1 MIFIYLIFDFFLLFH
16 PLTSSDKANNF
27 NLSIGVPLNITK
39 IDKNTN
45 YIFNIEAQYSKEI
58 TVKII
63 IPNMIMESELLEKK
77 IYLSEWEDINTYIGE
92 FSWFLSSDSSIKYNP
107 DGTIKILFDHSIRFK
122 ETNLCLV
129 KFMIDFDVTYF
140 YIVADLA
147 KPYEPY
153 ELNVGTTQTFHNIEF
168 FRNYFFITGVKRF
181 QRINVTITAQSLH
194 GNPFDESFKI
204 NEYYSLYIREYINKT
219 EDYLNY
225 NDYKREVVPNQYNYE
240 IISEVDKIYS
250 ANFFYGIGI
259 YSTIAITIKFPFDL
273 NFLSFK
279 VEAYGGE
286 IPFYDNDRTKN
297 ITDLKAKYPY
307 CFFTKTTEYQIT
319 SITLIT
325 KYDENLPFDDFYILE
340 YNENSLRVFYTEE
353 KIETIQI
360 SNKSE
365 LIISYSYQ
373 MNLSYITDIGF
384 RFIPKYNLDYLFVK
398 MDIMGGTYY
407 LNDEDIQKF
416 YNVYP
421 GYEIFFWIKSLQYDT
436 TIINLKF
443 NYLEGNPLNDI
454 DIYEYKYYY
463 NYIKYYKNIKQSIIP
478 ININNTKISSSF
490 SYTTEYS
497 DTNYVLLKINP
508 KLFLEY
514 FEIKVNTHKKFYDL
528 ISCDT
533 LKINN
538 INPGNLFYFFIN
550 ATIYNKLFFKLSFG
564 NININPVKYLT
575 INEYENR
582 NILTYIKST
591 NQTFDLIK
599 TRNESNME
607 LTYIPKKSSCNY
619 VGLILEANSSFNYL
633 MIQVDVGGG
642 YYEFNK
648 DKNITKI
655 IAGTAYYFPI
665 RISPVKK
672 LEMKIFIDD
681 TGIDTN
687 PFTFANI
694 YEKEKKDDISY
705 NKYYNLTLTK
715 EIIEE
720 KLVEYFTYPVDNFS
734 TNYIL
739 IELIPNINLEKI
751 LITYELININTFL
764 SNGES
769 NKINKV
775 LKNIPYYYFINS
787 KQYQQVKINFSIN
800 NLQPKPF
807 EFLEIYEY
815 SDIYRYNEYKRYT
828 NKSIKFINNDNNQFL
843 TNSFTY
849 MIDSFYTKFILIK
862 IKPILEID
870 FLEIKVNVGGGYYAI
885 DKGLMKNLTNLFAK
899 YSYYFFV
906 ISSKE
911 EKLNIKFIVNTNEI
925 KKPFNSLNIL
935 EYSNKNTPS
944 IYSKNLNKEYKS
956 EIKDNDIIITLSYS
970 AKNQITNFIAL
981 EVIPDYNLNSIQ
993 CLVETEVE
1001 VNNPSSF
1008 TLVKILIVILII
1020 IIIFTLIV
1028 SVIYIKKVCLK
1039 SSSNEIE
1046 NLYLNK
1052 NNNDNKTDKKFEL
1065 ALLPEDTNSS
1075 LN

>member
-1 MIFIYLIFDFFLLFH
+1 M
-16 PLTSSDKANNF
+16 K
-27 NLSIGVPLNITK
+27 IT
-39 IDKNTN
+39 
-45 YIFNIEAQYSKEI
+45 
-58 TVKII
+58 
-63 IPNMIMESELLEKK
+63 L
-77 IYLSEWEDINTYIGE
+77 
-92 FSWFLSSDSSIKYNP
+92 
-107 DGTIKILFDHSIRFK
+107 
-122 ETNLCLV
+122 
-129 KFMIDFDVTYF
+129 DVT
-140 YIVADLA
+140 
-147 KPYEPY
+147 
-153 ELNVGTTQTFHNIEF
+153 
-168 FRNYFFITGVKRF
+168 
-181 QRINVTITAQSLH
+181 S
-194 GNPFDESFKI
+194 
-204 NEYYSLYIREYINKT
+204 
-219 EDYLNY
+219 
-225 NDYKREVVPNQYNYE
+225 
-240 IISEVDKIYS
+240 
-250 ANFFYGIGI
+250 
-259 YSTIAITIKFPFDL
+259 
-273 NFLSFK
+273 
-279 VEAYGGE
+279 
-286 IPFYDNDRTKN
+286 
-297 ITDLKAKYPY
+297 
-307 CFFTKTTEYQIT
+307 
-319 SITLIT
+319 
-325 KYDENLPFDDFYILE
+325 
-340 YNENSLRVFYTEE
+340 
-353 KIETIQI
+353 
-360 SNKSE
+360 
-365 LIISYSYQ
+365 
-373 MNLSYITDIGF
+373 
-384 RFIPKYNLDYLFVK
+384 
-398 MDIMGGTYY
+398 
-407 LNDEDIQKF
+407 
-416 YNVYP
+416 
-421 GYEIFFWIKSLQYDT
+421 
-436 TIINLKF
+436 
-443 NYLEGNPLNDI
+443 
-454 DIYEYKYYY
+454 
-463 NYIKYYKNIKQSIIP
+463 
-478 ININNTKISSSF
+478 
-490 SYTTEYS
+490 
-497 DTNYVLLKINP
+497 
-508 KLFLEY
+508 
-514 FEIKVNTHKKFYDL
+514 
-528 ISCDT
+528 
-533 LKINN
+533 
-538 INPGNLFYFFIN
+538 
-550 ATIYNKLFFKLSFG
+550 
-564 NININPVKYLT
+564 
-575 INEYENR
+575 
-582 NILTYIKST
+582 
-591 NQTFDLIK
+591 
-599 TRNESNME
+599 
-607 LTYIPKKSSCNY
+607 
-619 VGLILEANSSFNYL
+619 
-633 MIQVDVGGG
+633 
-642 YYEFNK
+642 
-648 DKNITKI
+648 
-655 IAGTAYYFPI
+655 
-665 RISPVKK
+665 
-672 LEMKIFIDD
+672 
-681 TGIDTN
+681 IDTN

-705 NKYYNLTLTK
+705 NKYYNLTFTK

-815 SDIYRYNEYKRYT
+815 ADIYRYNEYNRYT
-828 NKSIKFINNDNNQFL
+828 NKSIKFINNDNNQIL

-870 FLEIKVNVGGGYYAI
+870 FLEIKVNVGGGYYVI

-911 EKLNIKFIVNTNEI
+911 EKLNIEFIVNTNEI

-1008 TLVKILIVILII
+1008 SLVKILIVILII